1 MIETQFYI
9 LGNQEYKEAKQ
20 DADQLGISVDYY
32 ISEFCTYEWEWVEI
46 SD

>member
-9 LGNQEYKEAKQ
+9 LGNQQYQEAKQ
-20 DADQLGISVDYY
+20 DADQLGVSVDYY
-32 ISEFCTYEWEWVEI
+32 ISEFCTIDGDWVEI